1 MHVQWL
7 PAWYRAT
14 YIYVL
19 GTQRVKEHLT
29 IAASIIC
36 LKDINKRGLTKQD
49 HHKVINDQEMSLS
62 QVTSRLERKLF
73 LQKKT
78 FNMSQ
83 KVKFSFKKRFSS
95 GGNGENMIIIS
106 FYDYKI
112 LQNVKK

>member
-7 PAWYRAT
+7 PARYRGA

-36 LKDINKRGLTKQD
+36 LKDINKRSLTKQG
-49 HHKVINDQEMSLS
+49 HHKVINDQEMFLS

-73 LQKKT
+73 LQKSFQYITQSKI
-78 FNMSQ
+78 FFQ
-83 KVKFSFKKRFSS
+83 K
-95 GGNGENMIIIS
+95 
-106 FYDYKI
+106 
-112 LQNVKK
+112 

>member
-1 MHVQWL
+1 M
-7 PAWYRAT
+7 
-14 YIYVL
+14 L

-36 LKDINKRGLTKQD
+36 LKDINKRGFTKQD
-49 HHKVINDQEMSLS
+49 HHKVINVRKCLS

-78 FNMSQ
+78 FNISH